1 MERGEGQERPAVIA
15 SYLQTRSNE
24 GLPDD
29 SDYVLVVRMEH
40 TAHSK
45 TCDSTKYMDVVVAP
59 SGLSKAVFAGW
70 PFLKSPCRP
79 PLSRTR
85 VFAATLVEK
94 NHPILLKC
102 LGIAVISCARNASA
116 SGRSFDGFGTHV
128 EETRMWCLIEDSSLA
143 FGELCLLR
151 CWGKA
156 IWRR

>member
-45 TCDSTKYMDVVVAP
+45 TCNSTKYMDVVVAR

-102 LGIAVISCARNASA
+102 RALLQHCVLEMHPHLAGLSTVLVHMLKKLGCGA
-116 SGRSFDGFGTHV
+116 
-128 EETRMWCLIEDSSLA
+128 
-143 FGELCLLR
+143 
-151 CWGKA
+151 
-156 IWRR
+156 